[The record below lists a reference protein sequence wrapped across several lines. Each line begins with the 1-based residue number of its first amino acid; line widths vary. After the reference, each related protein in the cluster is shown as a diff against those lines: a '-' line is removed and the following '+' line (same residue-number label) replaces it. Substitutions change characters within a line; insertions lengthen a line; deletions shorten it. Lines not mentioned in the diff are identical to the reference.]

1 MISTT
6 INTRYLTG
14 NSDFDLRNCFTTL
27 TFISSNKTT
36 PQLIIIPNISVNSTQ
51 EQPTTARGKTL
62 EQKRQYLKEKQNKI
76 NNLNQT
82 DSVSIQKS
90 LQEINTLPNKR
101 NKLKKVSPHFL
112 KAMKL
117 KEKFIIN

>member
-51 EQPTTARGKTL
+51 EQPTTARGKNFRTKETVSKRKT
-62 EQKRQYLKEKQNKI
+62 EQDQQSK
-76 NNLNQT
+76 
-82 DSVSIQKS
+82 
-90 LQEINTLPNKR
+90 PN
-101 NKLKKVSPHFL
+101 
-112 KAMKL
+112 
-117 KEKFIIN
+117 